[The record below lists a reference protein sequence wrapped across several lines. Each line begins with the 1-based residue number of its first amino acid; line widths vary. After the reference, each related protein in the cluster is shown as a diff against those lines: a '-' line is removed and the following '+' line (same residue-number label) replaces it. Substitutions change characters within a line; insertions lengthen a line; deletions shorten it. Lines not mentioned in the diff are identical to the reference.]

1 MNLDLFN
8 LIAVLKDINENLK
21 RIADAMDK
29 KGKKW

>member
-29 KGKKW
+29 KGKK